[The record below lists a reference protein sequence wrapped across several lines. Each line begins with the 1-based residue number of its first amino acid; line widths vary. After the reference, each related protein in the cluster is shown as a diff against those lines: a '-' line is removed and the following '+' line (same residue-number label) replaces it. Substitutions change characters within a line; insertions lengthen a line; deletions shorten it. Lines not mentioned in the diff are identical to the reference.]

1 MSFRYLATRVFRNR
15 QAVANSVRSAGCAL
29 YMTCQPQSI
38 ALFTQLTIVVHA
50 RFFSESL
57 QHSRQINEK
66 NEGSFIFAQTAYKFD
81 VRVLKGDDR

>member
-1 MSFRYLATRVFRNR
+1 MSFRYLATRVLRNR
-15 QAVANSVRSAGCAL
+15 QAVVNSVRSAGCAM

-38 ALFTQLTIVVHA
+38 GLFTKLTIVVHA

-57 QHSRQINEK
+57 QHSKQMSEK

-81 VRVLKGDDR
+81 VHVSKGDEK